1 MIKRHSKSHNIRILS
16 SSSIKKKRLK
26 ISQTEQS
33 VPGRGTHKTKRKEE
47 QENVAAVKVGKECKM
62 AGWDNGNM
70 PYMNNDNT
78 RKAGRGP
85 DGKG

>member
-1 MIKRHSKSHNIRILS
+1 MIL
-16 SSSIKKKRLK
+16 KKE
-26 ISQTEQS
+26 IFH
-33 VPGRGTHKTKRKEE
+33 VFVNKTKRKEE